1 MNQIHP
7 SKEEI
12 LAAKGKTVADVI
24 ADGLEV
30 LFCGIN
36 PGLYSG
42 AVGHHFA
49 RPGNRFWP
57 VLYAAGFTDRLLS
70 PFEERLLLEAG
81 YGITNFVSRATANAS
96 ELSREELTQGA
107 KMLETKL
114 QKTKPRILAV
124 LGIGA
129 YRLAF
134 KKPKAAIG
142 KQENHIGGTTIWV
155 LPNPSGIN
163 AHYQIDDLIKLF
175 KELRLAIMGR

>member
-1 MNQIHP
+1 
-7 SKEEI
+7 
-12 LAAKGKTVADVI
+12 
-24 ADGLEV
+24 
-30 LFCGIN
+30 
-36 PGLYSG
+36 
-42 AVGHHFA
+42 
-49 RPGNRFWP
+49 
-57 VLYAAGFTDRLLS
+57 
-70 PFEERLLLEAG
+70 
-81 YGITNFVSRATANAS
+81 
-96 ELSREELTQGA
+96 
-107 KMLETKL
+107 MLETKI

-142 KQENHIGGTTIWV
+142 KQEHHIGGTTIWV